1 MGRDRAKELLR
12 HYFALACKSDGR
24 ELNSD
29 CYAEID
35 EIVDAIIDQAVT
47 ESVRRVA
54 ETVEAQGVRAR
65 KKEGELS
72 WSHPRSR

>member
-12 HYFALACKSDGR
+12 HYFTLACKAGGCQ
-24 ELNSD
+24 LNSD

-35 EIVDAIIDQAVT
+35 EIVDAVVDQAVA

-54 ETVEAQGVRAR
+54 KTVEAQGATAQQ
-65 KKEGELS
+65 GG
-72 WSHPRSR
+72 